1 MNWKEIYKS
10 RLCTADEAVRNIRSG
25 ETVVLAHAVGEPPA
39 LTDALVANAERFE
52 NVEIRHMVSLG
63 LGKYAAPGMEKHFR
77 VNPMFAGANVRA
89 CLAEG
94 RGDFTPAFFHE
105 VPKLFRTGQLT
116 LDVLMCQVSPPD
128 EHGYCS
134 LGTSVDY
141 TLQALK
147 SARLVLAQVNSN
159 FPCTYGESFVHVSE
173 IDHFVEADAPMFE
186 IKPPTIG
193 DVEKS
198 IGEHC
203 ASLVEDGSTLQL
215 GIGGIPDAVMLFLK
229 DKKDLGIHSEMI
241 SDGTLELFESG
252 VITNRKKSENVGK
265 MTVAFLMGT
274 EKLYRFAHKNPAVE
288 VRPVDYV
295 NHPIV
300 VSRQH
305 KIVSINSAIQIDLQG
320 QVDAEAMGLRQFS
333 GVGGQVDFIRG
344 AAMSDGGK
352 AIIAMPSVTI
362 KKDGS
367 IISKIVPF
375 LDEGAPV
382 TTSRNDIDYVVTEYG
397 IAPLKGQSLRQ
408 RARHLI
414 NIAHPDK
421 RAELVEEFEKRFS
434 DKF

>member
-1 MNWKEIYKS
+1 MDWKEVYKS
-10 RLCTADEAVRNIRSG
+10 RLCTADEAVRNIKSG
-25 ETVVLAHAVGEPPA
+25 ETVLLAHCVGEPPA
-39 LTDALVANAERFE
+39 LTDALADNAERFE
-52 NVEIRHMVSLG
+52 NVEVRHMVSLG
-63 LGKYAAPGMEKHFR
+63 LGRHAAPGMEKHFR
-77 VNPMFAGANVRA
+77 VNPMFASANVRA

-105 VPKLFRTGQLT
+105 VPKLIRTGQLT
-116 LDVLMCQVSPPD
+116 MDVLMCQVSPPD
-128 EHGYCS
+128 EHGYCN

-147 SARLVLAQVNSN
+147 SARLVLAQVNEN
-159 FPCTYGESFVHVSE
+159 FPCTYGDGFVHVSE
-173 IDHFVEADAPMFE
+173 IDCFVEANTPMFE
-186 IKPPTIG
+186 LKPPAIG
-193 DVEKS
+193 DVEKA
-198 IGEHC
+198 IGEYC
-203 ASLVEDGSTLQL
+203 ASLIEDGSTLQL

-229 DKKDLGIHSEMI
+229 NKKDLGIHSEMI

-252 VITNRKKSENVGK
+252 VITNRLKSENKGK

-274 EKLYRFAHKNPAVE
+274 NRLYSFAHKNPAVE

-300 VSRQH
+300 ISRQH
-305 KIVSINSAIQIDLQG
+305 KIVSINSAIQIDFQG
-320 QVDAEAMGLRQFS
+320 QVNAEAMGLRQFS

-344 AAMSDGGK
+344 ASMSDGGK
-352 AIIAMPSVTI
+352 AIIAMPAVTV

-408 RARHLI
+408 RAKNLV

-421 RAELVEEFEKRFS
+421 RPELMEEFEKRF
-434 DKF
+434 K